1 MNVSLDYD
9 KQTTFMRCKHSFFT
23 GQPIFSQLLTLIPR
37 SMVSNL
43 SRKHNSDR
51 YCKKFKAYDHLVTML
66 YQGFFQCLSLRELTT
81 GLQANAE
88 RLRHL
93 GISNTPR
100 RSTIADAN
108 KRRSASFFE
117 ELYHSIYKLH
127 FPVLPDSRPVSGKLY
142 IVDSTT
148 ISLFSEIMKGAGTYG
163 NDGRKK
169 GGAKAHVLIDAEHNL
184 PCFVRIT
191 EARNS
196 DVLFL
201 RELQI
206 PSGSIV
212 VFDKAYINHRQF
224 LQWDQ
229 QNTIWVTRQRIDS
242 SFHIERHNAVD
253 QSSSQCGVI
262 ADQIIIMGRPSN
274 GSISPLV
281 KARRIIFKDPVS
293 NKELIFITNDL
304 HAQPQQ
310 IASIYKRRWQI
321 ELLFKRIKQRYPL
334 KYFLGDNVNAIH
346 IQIWSILICDLLV
359 QIVMKSAN
367 NRRKQAWSYANI
379 SSMIKHHLMTYIQL
393 ARFLLNPEKALLNYA
408 PMPANGG
415 TLF

>member
-1 MNVSLDYD
+1 MKY
-9 KQTTFMRCKHSFFT
+9 KHSFFT
-23 GQPIFSQLLTLIPR
+23 GQPIFSQLLSLIPR
-37 SMVSNL
+37 SMVGCL

-93 GISNTPR
+93 GMSNTPR
-100 RSTIADAN
+100 RSTLADAN
-108 KRRSASFFE
+108 KRRDSAFFE
-117 ELYHSIYKLH
+117 ELYHDIYKMY
-127 FPVLPDSRPVSGKLY
+127 FSVLPDSRPVSGKLY

-163 NDGRKK
+163 SNGRKK
-169 GGAKAHVLIDAEHNL
+169 GGAKAHVLMDAEHNL

-191 EARNS
+191 EARSS

-201 RELQI
+201 KELSI
-206 PSGSIV
+206 PSGSII
-212 VFDKAYINHRQF
+212 VFDKAYINHTQF
-224 LQWDQ
+224 LKWDQ

-242 SFHIERHNAVD
+242 SFRIESHNEVNPC
-253 QSSSQCGVI
+253 SSQGGVL

-274 GSISPLV
+274 GHISPLV
-281 KARRIIFKDPVS
+281 KARRVTYKDRAS
-293 NKELIFITNDL
+293 DKEFVFITNDL
-304 HAQPQQ
+304 SSPPLQ
-310 IASIYKRRWQI
+310 IADIYKRRWQI

-334 KYFLGDNVNAIH
+334 RYFLGDNVNAIN
-346 IQIWSILICDLLV
+346 IQIWCMLICDLLV
-359 QIVMKSAN
+359 QIVMKN
-367 NRRKQAWSYANI
+367 VNQQRKQAWSYANI

-393 ARFLLNPEKALLNYA
+393 TQFLLNPERALLNYN
-408 PMPANGG
+408 PTPIKNG